1 METILLISLVAF
13 IAAAVSAVVGFGGA
27 IILLPALIAA
37 FGARDAIVVLT
48 VAQLVGNGSRVWFN
62 RADIVLP
69 VVKWF
74 AVGAVPMAILGGV
87 LLASVPIDLLTR
99 LLGLFLLFSVAWRH
113 VRARE
118 PAKPP
123 VERFAIVGGVFGFLS
138 ALIGSVGPLMAP
150 FFLAYGL
157 VKATYIGT
165 EALATVVMHVTKLAT
180 YGGTGILTSTTA
192 LNGIALAPA
201 MVFGS
206 WSGKKVL
213 DRLPEQV
220 FVYLIEAVL
229 LFAGCL
235 FLIRGG

>member
-192 LNGIALAPA
+192 INGVALAPA
-201 MVFGS
+201 MVLGS